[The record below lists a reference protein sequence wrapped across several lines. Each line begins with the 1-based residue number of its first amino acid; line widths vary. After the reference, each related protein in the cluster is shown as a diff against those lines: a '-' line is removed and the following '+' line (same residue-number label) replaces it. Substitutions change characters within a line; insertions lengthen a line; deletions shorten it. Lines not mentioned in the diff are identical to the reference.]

1 MEDNTLKTR
10 VKKFLEFSK
19 ISHTE
24 FARMASVTAAYVTNI
39 RNNITVPVL
48 RVLKEINPQLNLDW
62 LLLGV
67 GEMLNTTTETYKTQ
81 IEALKAEHSKYV
93 EYLKANNADL
103 REKIALYQKIVK
115 LESEL
120 QTGKK

>member
-10 VKKFLEFSK
+10 VKKFLEISK

-48 RVLKEINPQLNLDW
+48 RVLKEINPQY
-62 LLLGV
+62 
-67 GEMLNTTTETYKTQ
+67 T
-81 IEALKAEHSKYV
+81 AA
-93 EYLKANNADL
+93 
-103 REKIALYQKIVK
+103 
-115 LESEL
+115 
-120 QTGKK
+120 

>member
-67 GEMLNTTTETYKTQ
+67 GEMLNTTAETYKTQ
-81 IEALKAEHSKYV
+81 IEALKAEHGKYV

-103 REKIALYQKIVK
+103 REKVALYQKIVK